1 MAAYKEVGESLCKTA
16 QDLIPC
22 AGKTSYDKKSA
33 QQPARVLQKLYDE
46 ARRLRAEYNLGFIG
60 RALALRHFQKC
71 MLTASYDPVLVHH
84 LVFAI
89 LTNVFIGQGA
99 K

>member
-16 QDLIPC
+16 QKLIPSV
-22 AGKTSYDKKSA
+22 GKTPHGKKPA
-33 QQPARVLQKLYDE
+33 QQPDLILQKLYDE
-46 ARRLRAEYNLGFIG
+46 ARSLRAEYTLGFIG
-60 RALALRHFQKC
+60 RALALWHFQKS
-71 MLTASYDPVLVHH
+71 MLAAGYDSSLVHH

-89 LTNVFIGQGA
+89 LTHVFIGQNT